1 MAINECMRQRDA
13 ANGSACQPQQLA
25 KSYQF
30 GNQDLRPYVAG
41 SMDKMTAYK
50 NTFWNIMTALND

>member
-1 MAINECMRQRDA
+1 MRQRDT
-13 ANGSACQPQQLA
+13 ANGSACRPQQLA

-30 GNQDLRPYVAG
+30 GNQDHTPYVAG
-41 SMDKMTAYK
+41 FMDKMTAYK

>member
-1 MAINECMRQRDA
+1 MRQRDT
-13 ANGSACQPQQLA
+13 ANGSACRPQQLA

-30 GNQDLRPYVAG
+30 GNQDHTPYVAG